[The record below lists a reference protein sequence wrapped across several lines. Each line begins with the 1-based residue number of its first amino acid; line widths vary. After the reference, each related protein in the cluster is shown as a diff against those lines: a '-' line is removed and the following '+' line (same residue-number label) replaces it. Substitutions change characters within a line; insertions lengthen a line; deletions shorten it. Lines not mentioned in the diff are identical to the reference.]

1 MQMRIML
8 HTVPRPA
15 RRSAMHS
22 RCQRCVHASSTP
34 RPAFLSDQQPVDAG
48 MDAETTVM
56 VHTFIFSTPHAYSL
70 HPMPKP
76 LPEPLSFQTMY
87 WYIGSTGCRKASRN
101 FFDLGSLQE
110 SSMVIYRLTR

>member
-22 RCQRCVHASSTP
+22 RCRRCVQASSTP

-48 MDAETTVM
+48 MDAESTVM
-56 VHTFIFSTPHAYSL
+56 VHTFIFSTP
-70 HPMPKP
+70 MPIP
-76 LPEPLSFQTMY
+76 YTPCLNHCLNLCHFRPC
-87 WYIGSTGCRKASRN
+87 TG
-101 FFDLGSLQE
+101 
-110 SSMVIYRLTR
+110 T